1 MIVSRDTLR
10 SQRIPPGQSRTKKWP
25 VLDAGGPPHVN
36 LNAWKLGVFGLVS
49 TREIME
55 RAGGPARLI
64 VPQLYAWKSAM
75 AGEISRRVLL
85 TALTATACSRTRA
98 ARYHGWLFVAS
109 GGGKSVA
116 VADLAFF
123 RRVATIPLPHAPDQL
138 FHSGGRVFAMCREGQ
153 ALVEID
159 PQTLRIAGK
168 IALPGK
174 PVAARLLGNGTAA
187 IVTDEPTA
195 LLTIDLAKR
204 RVTARLQ
211 LPGGASDLDVNQ
223 GQAAIAIPSRNSIA
237 RVVLPELKLTGT
249 TDVGVPCETL
259 RFRRDG
265 KTILAGA
272 AAAREIVSIDAS
284 TGKLLARLPLPIAP
298 SRFCFNGDGGQMF
311 VTGVGEDAV
320 AIVSPFQNE
329 VDQTI
334 LAGRTPYAM
343 AVSGSRNLLFVT
355 NMESGDLTILDI
367 ETRSRAA
374 SVHVGENPGDVLLTP
389 DGEYALVI
397 DQRTGNVSVV
407 RISTVLDRK
416 VRTKPLFTVFPTAA
430 DARSAII
437 VPFEA

>member
-1 MIVSRDTLR
+1 
-10 SQRIPPGQSRTKKWP
+10 
-25 VLDAGGPPHVN
+25 
-36 LNAWKLGVFGLVS
+36 
-49 TREIME
+49 
-55 RAGGPARLI
+55 
-64 VPQLYAWKSAM
+64 M
-75 AGEISRRVLL
+75 AGDGLLAHISRRALL
-85 TALTATACSRTRA
+85 AGLTATACSRKRA
-98 ARYHGWLFVAS
+98 ARYHGWLFVA
-109 GGGKSVA
+109 GGEGKSVA

-138 FHSGGRVFAMCREGQ
+138 FYSAGRVFATCREGQ
-153 ALVEID
+153 VLVVID
-159 PQTLRIAGK
+159 PQTLRVAGR
-168 IALPGK
+168 IGLPGK
-174 PVAARLLGNGTAA
+174 PAAAHLAQDGRTAI
-187 IVTDEPTA
+187 IVTDEPNA
-195 LLTIDLAKR
+195 LLAIDLVKQ
-204 RVTARLQ
+204 RVAARLT

-223 GQAAIAIPSRNSIA
+223 GQAAIAIPSLNSIV
-237 RVVLPELKLTGT
+237 RIVLPALKLTGI
-249 TDVGVPCETL
+249 TDVGVPCAAL

-272 AAAREIVSIDAS
+272 PAAREIVTIDAA

-311 VTGVGEDAV
+311 VTGTGEDAV

-343 AVSGSRNLLFVT
+343 AVSDSRNLLFVT

-397 DQRTGNVSVV
+397 DRRTGNVSVV
-407 RISTVLDRK
+407 RITTVLDRK

-437 VPFEA
+437 VPFET

>member
-1 MIVSRDTLR
+1 
-10 SQRIPPGQSRTKKWP
+10 
-25 VLDAGGPPHVN
+25 
-36 LNAWKLGVFGLVS
+36 
-49 TREIME
+49 
-55 RAGGPARLI
+55 
-64 VPQLYAWKSAM
+64 M
-75 AGEISRRVLL
+75 AGEFSRRALL
-85 TALTATACSRTRA
+85 AGLTATACSRKRA
-98 ARYHGWLFVAS
+98 TRYHGWLFVAS
-109 GGGKSVA
+109 GAGKSVA

-123 RRVATIPLPHAPDQL
+123 RRVATIPLAHAPDQL
-138 FHSGGRVFAMCREGQ
+138 FHSGGRVFATCREGQ
-153 ALVEID
+153 VLVEID
-159 PQTLRIAGK
+159 PQTLRVAGK
-168 IALPGK
+168 IGLPGK
-174 PVAARLLGNGTAA
+174 PVAARLELDGKSAI
-187 IVTDEPTA
+187 IVTDEPSA
-195 LLTIDLAKR
+195 LLTIDLATQ
-204 RVTARLQ
+204 RVTARLP
-211 LPGGASDLDVNQ
+211 LPGAASDLDVTQ
-223 GQAAIAIPSRNSIA
+223 TQAAIAIPGRNSIA
-237 RVVLPELKLTGT
+237 RVAFPELKLIGI
-249 TDVGVPCETL
+249 TDVGVPCEAL

-272 AAAREIVSIDAS
+272 SAAREIVSIDVA

-343 AVSGSRNLLFVT
+343 AVSEARNLLFVT

-397 DQRTGNVSVV
+397 DRRTGNVSVV
-407 RISTVLDRK
+407 RITTVLDRK

-437 VPFEA
+437 VPFET

>member
-1 MIVSRDTLR
+1 MAVE
-10 SQRIPPGQSRTKKWP
+10 IPRRAF
-25 VLDAGGPPHVN
+25 LAG
-36 LNAWKLGVFGLVS
+36 
-49 TREIME
+49 
-55 RAGGPARLI
+55 
-64 VPQLYAWKSAM
+64 
-75 AGEISRRVLL
+75 
-85 TALTATACSRTRA
+85 LTATACSRKRA

-109 GGGKSVA
+109 GGSKSVA

-123 RRVATIPLPHAPDQL
+123 RRLATIPLPHAPEQL
-138 FHSGGRVFAMCREGQ
+138 FHAGGRVFATCREGQ
-153 ALVEID
+153 VLVEID
-159 PQTLRIAGK
+159 PQTLRVVGRMG
-168 IALPGK
+168 LPGK
-174 PVAARLLGNGTAA
+174 PVAARLAPGNKTA
-187 IVTDEPTA
+187 IVVTDEPAA
-195 LLTIDLAKR
+195 LLMVDLAKR
-204 RVTARLQ
+204 HVTARLP
-211 LPGGASDLDVNQ
+211 LPGAASDLDLSQ
-223 GQAAIAIPSRNSIA
+223 GQAGIAIPSRNALA
-237 RVVLPELKLTGT
+237 RVVLPELKLMGT
-249 TDVGVPCETL
+249 TDVGVACEAL

-272 AAAREIVSIDAS
+272 PAAREIVSIDAA

-298 SRFCFNGDGGQMF
+298 SHFCFNGDGGQMF

-343 AVSGSRNLLFVT
+343 AVSESRNLLFVT

-367 ETRSRAA
+367 DTRSRSA

-397 DQRTGNVSVV
+397 DRRTGNVSVV
-407 RISTVLDRK
+407 RITTVLDRK

-437 VPFEA
+437 VPFET